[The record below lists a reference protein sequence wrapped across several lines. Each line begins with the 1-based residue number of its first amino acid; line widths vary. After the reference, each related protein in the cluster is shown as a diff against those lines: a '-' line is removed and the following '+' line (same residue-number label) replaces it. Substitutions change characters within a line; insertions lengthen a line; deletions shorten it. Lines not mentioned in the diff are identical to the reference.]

1 MNNKNDGQLHV
12 EIESFGIYTHLNA
25 CGDPERVAE
34 FLDKLNADEYIG
46 PVTSVSS
53 ALISAVKAAQTARA
67 DKEGE

>member
-1 MNNKNDGQLHV
+1 M
-12 EIESFGIYTHLNA
+12 NA

-53 ALISAVKAAQTARA
+53 ALISAVKAAQSARP
-67 DKEGE
+67 DKALKSSDGQ